1 MVDEMKRAL
10 EGAQNIALV
19 CHISPDMDTLGSAAG
34 LRFVLEK
41 MGKRVTIYDQDPVP
55 ERYLFVGGLGDVRL
69 PDEEVYDLCVSI
81 DVSDRARMGEA
92 ARVFDNARAR
102 AMIDH
107 HKTTEPFAPVHVV
120 RPDAAATAE
129 ILTKLFD
136 EYGWEIPQKA
146 ALCLCA
152 GISTDTGN
160 FSFASV
166 TGDTLRAA
174 ARCVECGAKMSV
186 ITESLYRTSTEGHIR
201 AMGRIL
207 NGLDLRADGRIA
219 VMSVTLQDK
228 EELSLL
234 PEDSEGIV
242 NFGLEIKGV
251 QAAVL
256 LNEREGLVKCSLRAK
271 EPLDVAKVAAEFGG
285 GGHVLAAGC
294 SFEKATMEEAR
305 EKIVRAL
312 ERHGL
317 TERTDFISFSLNACL
332 EYRKRLPEANVYYL
346 AGDLSPESLRRVALT
361 GLDYSAGV
369 LRQHPEWIEQAH
381 RAGLEVNVWTVN
393 SEEEMRYFIA
403 QGVDYITTD
412 YPERLQALLRE

>member
-34 LRFVLEK
+34 LRSVLER

-136 EYGWEIPQKA
+136 EYGWEIPQEA

-312 ERHGL
+312 EGIIR
-317 TERTDFISFSLNACL
+317 
-332 EYRKRLPEANVYYL
+332 
-346 AGDLSPESLRRVALT
+346 
-361 GLDYSAGV
+361 
-369 LRQHPEWIEQAH
+369 
-381 RAGLEVNVWTVN
+381 
-393 SEEEMRYFIA
+393 
-403 QGVDYITTD
+403 
-412 YPERLQALLRE
+412 

>member
-1 MVDEMKRAL
+1 MIDEMKRAL

-120 RPDAAATAE
+120 RPGAAATAE

-136 EYGWEIPQKA
+136 EYGWEIPQEA

-186 ITESLYRTSTEGHIR
+186 ITESLYRTSTE
-201 AMGRIL
+201 
-207 NGLDLRADGRIA
+207 DGRIA
-219 VMSVTLQDK
+219 VMSVTLQDE
-228 EELSLL
+228 EELSRL

-312 ERHGL
+312 EGIIR
-317 TERTDFISFSLNACL
+317 
-332 EYRKRLPEANVYYL
+332 
-346 AGDLSPESLRRVALT
+346 
-361 GLDYSAGV
+361 
-369 LRQHPEWIEQAH
+369 
-381 RAGLEVNVWTVN
+381 
-393 SEEEMRYFIA
+393 
-403 QGVDYITTD
+403 
-412 YPERLQALLRE
+412 

>member
-1 MVDEMKRAL
+1 MIDEMKRAL

-136 EYGWEIPQKA
+136 EYGWEIPQEA

-174 ARCVECGAKMSV
+174 ARCVE
-186 ITESLYRTSTEGHIR
+186 
-201 AMGRIL
+201 
-207 NGLDLRADGRIA
+207 
-219 VMSVTLQDK
+219 
-228 EELSLL
+228 LSL
-234 PEDSEGIV
+234 IH
-242 NFGLEIKGV
+242 I
-251 QAAVL
+251 
-256 LNEREGLVKCSLRAK
+256 
-271 EPLDVAKVAAEFGG
+271 
-285 GGHVLAAGC
+285 
-294 SFEKATMEEAR
+294 
-305 EKIVRAL
+305 
-312 ERHGL
+312 
-317 TERTDFISFSLNACL
+317 
-332 EYRKRLPEANVYYL
+332 
-346 AGDLSPESLRRVALT
+346 
-361 GLDYSAGV
+361 
-369 LRQHPEWIEQAH
+369 
-381 RAGLEVNVWTVN
+381 
-393 SEEEMRYFIA
+393 
-403 QGVDYITTD
+403 
-412 YPERLQALLRE
+412 